1 MHAVS
6 IRFPRLQG
14 LLNIGV
20 WNKALPLTD
29 YVHIDGT
36 VVKVGQ
42 VRRDK
47 STSTPLSCLR
57 LVSISHVEGEP
68 RAEKLSDVCTGTKD
82 ERRRLSA

>member
-6 IRFPRLQG
+6 IRFVQTL
-14 LLNIGV
+14 LLNVGA
-20 WNKALPLTD
+20 WNKALPVMD
-29 YVHIDGT
+29 HHIDGA
-36 VVKVGQ
+36 VVKVGR

-47 STSTPLSCLR
+47 STSTPLPCVR
-57 LVSISHVEGEP
+57 LVTISHVEGEP